1 MNGIYTLATLCL
13 WLPLM
18 GFCLFLSVGRL
29 TGIRKGPIWRFALL
43 AACGVMGGM
52 VIFISDW
59 DNIIPTF
66 LIFLTA
72 ILICCS
78 GSLMKRMTIGLMLAS
93 TVFSF
98 NVLVDNWGTG
108 IDVWTYT
115 GRFLFGLGL
124 YLVIRKFAP
133 ERDFELS
140 PALWKLFFALTLPP
154 VGIVFSLVLL
164 TDYSSEKA
172 VLQQFLLML
181 LALFSFAGLMGTMVV
196 LAKQQKMKEDALLAA
211 QNVQYYQTMEKQ
223 HFEVRR
229 LKHDMANHLQAALG
243 LPENQREKYLRE
255 LLKAPVFSQTLK
267 YCGDNTVNII
277 LSAKAAAM
285 EQKNIEFHVL
295 ADIPEEIPM
304 EKPDISAVLGNAL
317 DNAIEAVEKLPKEKR
332 RISLEIRCARGI
344 LAFALRNPGK
354 LEEGAGKQDFPGTTK
369 PDKISHGLGLL
380 SIRTVLKKYEGTMEL
395 RQEAEEVCLF
405 IYCHMKNNHK

>member
-1 MNGIYTLATLCL
+1 MNGIYTLAALCL

-29 TGIRKGPIWRFALL
+29 TGIRKGLIWRLALL

-295 ADIPEEIPM
+295 ADIPEELPM

-317 DNAIEAVEKLPKEKR
+317 DNAIEAVEKLPKEREGFRWKSDAPAE
-332 RISLEIRCARGI
+332 SL
-344 LAFALRNPGK
+344 
-354 LEEGAGKQDFPGTTK
+354 
-369 PDKISHGLGLL
+369 LL
-380 SIRTVLKKYEGTMEL
+380 L
-395 RQEAEEVCLF
+395 
-405 IYCHMKNNHK
+405 